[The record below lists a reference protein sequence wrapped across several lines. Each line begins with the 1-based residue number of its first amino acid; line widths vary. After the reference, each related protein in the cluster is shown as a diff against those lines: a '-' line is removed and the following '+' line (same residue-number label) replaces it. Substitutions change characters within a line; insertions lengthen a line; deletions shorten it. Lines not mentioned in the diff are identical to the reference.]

1 MRLVPVK
8 CDANGCRLSASF
20 YYNVLCD
27 GHIKRCKP
35 QLVKGV
41 LKCIR
46 IVRGANGK
54 EPRWDLGEGVTRD
67 AGASGP
73 RGSGVGE
80 VCVGGAEHSTA
91 RCLLS

>member
-1 MRLVPVK
+1 MAKAKKKAASSLHRSRKTGTKASRMRLVPVK

-54 EPRWDLGEGVTRD
+54 EPRWVR
-67 AGASGP
+67 A
-73 RGSGVGE
+73 
-80 VCVGGAEHSTA
+80 
-91 RCLLS
+91 